1 METFCSSEHCRHI
14 HAFQQASQ
22 AKWKCQQVTRKVLRN
37 KRLDSTQAAEAAV
50 LFPFCVWVPV
60 CATLACWQVS
70 NETRSVLGQTKMVR
84 VRWTNYP
91 ANPKGAIIWQGPKP
105 KVNGSRRIFMS
116 PLSINGDGALKV
128 WCRNLLRLRGCV
140 YWVISETVR
149 RRWWDLR
156 IFFLGCLFDR
166 PIRGKIKN
174 LKTSHTLLVTTRIG
188 LMVKWDWDLAL
199 SVRWAAIHIPLPMVH
214 RQQVDLVG
222 ARRAWFPWRC
232 NHTKRAVRR
241 AQFVRW
247 CLAGYSAIL
256 FFR

>member
-1 METFCSSEHCRHI
+1 MKMSASHEKSPTELTLRQHPSSRSSSTFS
-14 HAFQQASQ
+14 
-22 AKWKCQQVTRKVLRN
+22 
-37 KRLDSTQAAEAAV
+37 
-50 LFPFCVWVPV
+50 FCVWVPV

-70 NETRSVLGQTKMVR
+70 NETRSVLGQTKMVP
-84 VRWTNYP
+84 VRWTKYP
-91 ANPKGAIIWQGPKP
+91 ANPKGAIWQGPKP

-116 PLSINGDGALKV
+116 PLFHQQPPSSGGYHLSEGVVGDGALKV
-128 WCRNLLRLRGCV
+128 GCRDLLRLRGCV

-156 IFFLGCLFDR
+156 VFFLGCLFDR
-166 PIRGKIKN
+166 PIRGKIKI
-174 LKTSHTLLVTTRIG
+174 LEASHTLLVTTRIG
-188 LMVKWDWDLAL
+188 LMVNGIEILCFQCGG
-199 SVRWAAIHIPLPMVH
+199 LPSTSHCLMVH
-214 RQQVDLVG
+214 RQQVDLIG

-232 NHTKRAVRR
+232 HHTKRAVRR